1 VSGLRE
7 RLGRGVRSLV
17 FGMVDFGGR
26 RPWFVVLAALALLV
40 ASWGYAS
47 RLQLRSDVLELL
59 PRDSAGFQSFERRVA
74 RIGGR
79 ATIFVLVTSPDRAQN
94 ERFVDAMRGELA
106 KPELA
111 GAISFIEWGTKD
123 ARTFFQSRRWLY
135 ADLKDLEEAD
145 EKLDRQI
152 SIKGGLVEDLS
163 DDAATPERALGMDSF
178 RDRFQK
184 KVDAKD
190 GFPTGY
196 FASPDGRELV
206 MRIFTTASGMG
217 GGGDEVLLA
226 KIRAVTERLAPA
238 SFHPEMK
245 IGFGGDIPNAAAE
258 KDSLVH
264 EARIGTIVA
273 AILILGGIV
282 WFYGSPASLVLV
294 GFPPLF
300 GVGCA
305 YAFATWKYGYV
316 NASGAFLG
324 AIILGNGVNYPIVLY
339 SRYKEFRARGMHPDA
354 ARREAVWNAF
364 RAELVGSSVAS
375 IAYGSLTVTRFR
387 GFSQFGTIGF
397 VGMLLVW
404 ISMIPCLPAL
414 IVLVDRYQDRLPK
427 FLREKP
433 AELGED
439 ESRGPVARFVGNLT
453 EQKPRVF
460 VAIAA
465 VVTVLACWRLPAFLR
480 DPWEYDFDK
489 LGSVEARKGGP
500 FEVTARAEKI
510 LSGKMNLAGS
520 LVLAD
525 TAEQTPLVK
534 EAILAKDRAN
544 PATSVIDEITTL
556 DDFLPGAPE
565 LQAKKLEILERIRE
579 RLTPSVLA
587 SLDEKER
594 PQVEEM
600 RPPEGLHAVGASELP
615 ELLTNRFSER
625 NGKLGTVFY
634 VRYKEGVSTNDGHA
648 LLQISETI
656 DGIRLK
662 DGTRVDTVSRATVF
676 AEMIR
681 SLERDG
687 PLATTVAFFAVAFVV
702 ALATSSRRGT
712 FAVLLSLVIGVA
724 LMLGGAQL
732 WGERLNFLNFIALP
746 ITFGIGCEY
755 PFNIFD
761 RSRLLGGDVTRAVK
775 LHLGAVSLCSYTTTV
790 GYGALLFADNQAM
803 RSFGRL
809 AITGELTCL
818 VMAMFFLPS
827 LLHLIGGHTRGVPL
841 EATEV
846 ARSDQERP
854 AA

>member
-1 VSGLRE
+1 MKTSVSLRE
-7 RLGRGVRSLV
+7 RAGRGVRSGVEYLV
-17 FGMVDFGGR
+17 DLGGR
-26 RPWFVVLAALALLV
+26 RPWLVVLSAFVLLV
-40 ASWGYAS
+40 ASWSYAS

-59 PRDSAGFQSFERRVA
+59 PRDSPGFQSFERRLA

-79 ATIFVLVTSPDRAQN
+79 ATIFVLVESPERAAN
-94 ERFVDAMRGELA
+94 ERFVDALRKELA
-106 KPELA
+106 APEIA
-111 GAISFIEWGTKD
+111 HSVAFVEWGTKD
-123 ARTFFQSRRWLY
+123 ARKTFADNKWLY

-145 EKLDRQI
+145 QKLEQQI
-152 SIKGGLVEDLS
+152 AIKSGMVDDLS
-163 DDAATPERALGMDSF
+163 DETTAEKNLGMDSF
-178 RDRFQK
+178 KERFQK
-184 KVDAKD
+184 KADDRD
-190 GFPTGY
+190 GFPSGY
-196 FASPDGRELV
+196 FASPDGKEHV
-206 MRIFTTASGMG
+206 VRIFTTASGMG
-217 GGGDEVLLA
+217 GGNDEELFGT
-226 KIRAVTERLAPA
+226 IRAVTERMEPK

-245 IGFGGDIPNAAAE
+245 VGFGGDIPNAAAE
-258 KDSLVH
+258 KESLVK
-264 EARIGTIVA
+264 EARIGTIIA

-339 SRYKEFRARGMHPDA
+339 SRYKEFRARGMSPDA

-387 GFSQFGTIGF
+387 GFSQFGMIGF

-414 IVLVDRYQDRLPK
+414 IVIVERYQPLLPS
-427 FLREKP
+427 FLRERP
-433 AELGED
+433 AKLGED
-439 ESRGPVARFVGNLT
+439 ESRGPVARFVGDIT
-453 EQKPRVF
+453 QAKPRVF
-460 VAIAA
+460 VGLA
-465 VVTVLACWRLPAFLR
+465 VVITLVTAWRLPGFLR

-510 LSGKMNLAGS
+510 LAGKMNLAGS

-525 TAEQTPLVK
+525 TPEQVPLVR

-556 DDFLPGAPE
+556 DDFLPGSPE
-565 LQAKKLEILERIRE
+565 VQAEKLAVLERLRE
-579 RLTPSVLA
+579 RLTPKLMS
-587 SLDEKER
+587 SLEPDER
-594 PQVEEM
+594 ARLEEL
-600 RPPEGLHAVGASELP
+600 RPPEDLRAMKAADLP
-615 ELLTNRFSER
+615 ELLRNRFSER
-625 NGKLGTVFY
+625 NDTLGTVFY
-634 VRYKEGVSTNDGHA
+634 VRYKPGVSTNDGHA

-687 PLATTVAFFAVAFVV
+687 PLATAVAFCAVAFVV
-702 ALATSSRRGT
+702 TIATSSRKGT
-712 FAVLLSLVIGVA
+712 LAVLLSLVLGVA
-724 LMLGGAQL
+724 WMVGGAAL

-746 ITFGIGCEY
+746 ITFGIGSEY

-775 LHLGAVSLCSYTTTV
+775 LHLGAVSLCSYTTVV
-790 GYGALLFADNQAM
+790 GYGSLLFADNQAM
-803 RSFGRL
+803 KSFGRL
-809 AITGELTCL
+809 AIAGELTCL
-818 VMAMFFLPS
+818 VLAMFFLPS
-827 LLHLIGGHTRGVPL
+827 LLHLLGGHTKSDDSLDL
-841 EATEV
+841 EPI
-846 ARSDQERP
+846 SGERP